1 MEIEKKNL
9 KGSIIEFKISI
20 EWDVVKGSLK
30 DAYDGIQR
38 YARTFGFRKGKI
50 PRPIFEARFSKEAED
65 RAIEHLITKATKE
78 TLDNEKIEPL
88 TGPFLAEVNF
98 KKENPLSFKIMME
111 VMPSF
116 EIPNYNDIKLS
127 YKKIKIDEKEIEKH
141 LEMLMKEKGE
151 LKEKDGKIKKG
162 DIAVVDLIS
171 YPPSGKPTEHSGLYI
186 EIGASVFPEKLENE
200 LLNLCKGDEKEF
212 VIEMPE
218 DTNDEKLA
226 GKNVKFEANVLGVKE
241 RILPKLDDDFAKKVG
256 DFKNL
261 KELKA
266 RIKDNLTKIEEEREK
281 ESLKEQMISELL
293 KRIQFDA
300 PESLIIGKYK
310 EMFHTFLYNLER
322 ENMQFERFLS
332 LQNKTADAFRSEL
345 RNEAEKNVKTFLIL
359 EKIAKA
365 KNIVVSDSEY
375 EEWVERNFSNDAI
388 EKALSPEKREAF
400 KKDLIIEKTLE
411 FLIKR

>member
-9 KGSIIEFKISI
+9 GGSIIEFKITI

-38 YARTFGFRKGKI
+38 YAKTSGFRKGKI

-65 RAIEHLITKATKE
+65 RAINHLITKATKE
-78 TLDNEKIEPL
+78 ILDNQKIEPL

-98 KKENPLSFKIMME
+98 KKENPLSFKIRME

-127 YKKIKIDEKEIEKH
+127 YKKIKIDEREIEKH
-141 LEMLMKEKGE
+141 LEMLRKEKGE
-151 LKEKDGKIKKG
+151 LREKDGKIKKG

-171 YPPSGKPTEHSGLYI
+171 YPPSGKPIEHSGLYI
-186 EIGASVFPEKLENE
+186 EVGASVFPKKLENE

-212 VIEMPE
+212 GVEMPE
-218 DTNDEKLA
+218 DTNDERLA
-226 GKNVKFEANVLGVKE
+226 GKNVKFKVNVLGVKE

-293 KRIQFDA
+293 QRIQFDA

-310 EMFHTFLYNLER
+310 EMF
-322 ENMQFERFLS
+322 
-332 LQNKTADAFRSEL
+332 
-345 RNEAEKNVKTFLIL
+345 
-359 EKIAKA
+359 
-365 KNIVVSDSEY
+365 
-375 EEWVERNFSNDAI
+375 
-388 EKALSPEKREAF
+388 
-400 KKDLIIEKTLE
+400 
-411 FLIKR
+411 